1 MTLETIY
8 YITQIFAVLAVIGS
22 LLFVGI
28 QIRDNSRA
36 VKDQN
41 RWTRLTEINATAR
54 TLVENPEAL
63 RANTEASSP
72 AWKSMLQDYADAW
85 GVSFDDAAIV
95 AWTQA
100 TYVWTHWAQWRAIK
114 TKQDERE
121 LKNVVK
127 VYYSMEPMASDIR
140 HPTARALYDPDFID
154 WLDDVLGSIPVEDT
168 SKLPDTTPK
177 GPEA

>member
-1 MTLETIY
+1 MTLGDLANLAEI
-8 YITQIFAVLAVIGS
+8 IGVIAVVAS
-22 LLFVGI
+22 LVFVGL

-54 TLVENPEAL
+54 MLAENPEAL

-72 AWKSMLQDYADAW
+72 AWRSMLQDYADAW

-95 AWTQA
+95 AWTQS
-100 TYVWTHWAQWRAIK
+100 TYIWTHWARWRAMK
-114 TKQDERE
+114 TKQDEVE
-121 LKNVVK
+121 LKNIVT

-140 HPTARALYDPDFID
+140 HPTARALYDPEFID
-154 WLDDVLGSIPVEDT
+154 WVDDILKSIPQDET
-168 SKLPDTTPK
+168 SRGTETLEEPNT
-177 GPEA
+177 

>member
-1 MTLETIY
+1 MTLETVY
-8 YITQIFAVLAVIGS
+8 YVTQILAVLLVIGS
-22 LLFVGI
+22 LLFVGV

-41 RWTRLTEINATAR
+41 RWTRLTETNATAR
-54 TLVENPEAL
+54 MLAENPEAL

-95 AWTQA
+95 AWTHA
-100 TYVWTHWAQWRAIK
+100 TYIWTHWAQWRAMK
-114 TKQDERE
+114 TKQDEVE
-121 LKNVVK
+121 LKNIVK

-140 HPTARALYDPDFID
+140 HPTARALYDPDFIEWVD
-154 WLDDVLGSIPVEDT
+154 GVLNSVSADEARRPSV
-168 SKLPDTTPK
+168 
-177 GPEA
+177 PEGEPNA

>member
-8 YITQIFAVLAVIGS
+8 YITQIIAVLLVIGS

-54 TLVENPEAL
+54 MLAENPEVL
-63 RANTEASSP
+63 RVNTEASSA
-72 AWKSMLQDYADAW
+72 AWRGMLQEFAETW
-85 GVSFDDAAIV
+85 GVSFEEAGIV

-100 TYVWTHWAQWRAIK
+100 TYIWTHWAQWRAMK
-114 TKQDERE
+114 SQHDERE
-121 LKNVVK
+121 LKNIIRF
-127 VYYSMEPMASDIR
+127 YYSMEPMASVVR
-140 HPTARALYDPDFID
+140 QPTSRAVYDPDFID
-154 WLDDVLGSIPVEDT
+154 WLDDVLSSVSVEET
-168 SKLPDTTPK
+168 QPPSA
-177 GPEA
+177 PEAEPDA